1 MTREIYTPDQF
12 QPVPGYRDL
21 TPQEISRNTS
31 QLIHLYFSGIGF
43 NLEPGRDF
51 LANYTLSHL
60 RAAEQGF
67 FTTYDKTRKLKKQDA
82 RRITERGSEALAGA
96 IDGEAGLAFG
106 HAVVI
111 FAHLHEFEDP
121 DFFISGF
128 SRSMTLASPRT
139 SVEFLDRI
147 HELQFSVAGIAT
159 GRVRREPS
167 ALQGSS
173 QMVRTYAFF
182 KVGDELSRRFT
193 ERQLQA
199 ERETVTQETV
209 ARLTGDILG
218 LDNL

>member
-1 MTREIYTPDQF
+1 MNREIYTPDQF

-21 TPQEISRNTS
+21 TPQEISHNTS
-31 QLIHLYFSGIGF
+31 QLIELYFSGVGF
-43 NLEPGRDF
+43 NLEPGKEF
-51 LANYTLSHL
+51 LARYTLGHL

-67 FTTYDKTRKLKKQDA
+67 FTSFDKTRNLRRGDA
-82 RRITERGSEALAGA
+82 RRITERGSEALTGT

-106 HAVVI
+106 HTVVI

-128 SRSMTLASPRT
+128 SRFMTLASPRT

-182 KVGDELSRRFT
+182 KVGDELSRKFT

-199 ERETVTQETV
+199 ASQAATREAVD
-209 ARLTGDILG
+209 RLTADVPG
-218 LDNL
+218 LDSL

>member
-1 MTREIYTPDQF
+1 MSREIYTPDKF
-12 QPVPGYRDL
+12 QPVPRYKDL

-31 QLIHLYFSGIGF
+31 QLIELYFSGIGF
-43 NLEPGRDF
+43 NLEPGRNF
-51 LANYTLSHL
+51 LASCTLGHL

-67 FTTYDKTRKLKKQDA
+67 FTTFDKTRKLKRQDA
-82 RRITERGSEALAGA
+82 RRIAERGGEVLAGT

-106 HAVVI
+106 HALVI

-121 DFFISGF
+121 DFFVAGF

-139 SVEFLDRI
+139 SVEYMDRI

-159 GRVRREPS
+159 GRVRRDPR

-182 KVGDELSRRFT
+182 KVGDELSRKFT
-193 ERQLQA
+193 EKQLQA
-199 ERETVTQETV
+199 ERETATQETV
-209 ARLTGDILG
+209 ARLTTDIPG